1 MRPNTSPALE
11 LLEPRRLFAV
21 APNDPLF
28 PLQTWLP
35 QISAP
40 QAWEI
45 TTGSSQVVVNVNDS
59 GIDYTHPDLYKNI
72 WLNQAEIPF
81 AIGKKGLSDTDADGL
96 VTFWDLNARQQN
108 GRLVNAAFVSDG
120 NANGYID
127 GGDLLGDPRWENGV
141 DNGGNGYVDDL
152 LGWDFFE
159 NDNDTQDDQEHG
171 TIVAGVIGELADNG
185 EGGAGVAWRVQLMA
199 TRTNGAAGGL
209 GPDTVAAGIRYAA
222 DNGARVSQNSV
233 FGNSQNKRDDEVV
246 YAAID
251 YARSRDVLAVF
262 AAGNFAWDND
272 RNGKDQNVL
281 ASFDLP
287 NIITVA
293 ASTPD
298 DQLAAFSNYGLTSV
312 DLAAPGV
319 AIGSPGPVAL
329 YPEFPY
335 RLVDGTSVAAPFVA
349 GAAALMLAR
358 NPDLSYVQLKD
369 LILDN
374 VDPLPSLAG
383 KTVTGGRLNVFAA
396 LSAVPEPAAGFTPST
411 SAQATTARA
420 AAARTVTKVWSLVD
434 AEIDEE
440 EAVLAA
446 S

>member
-1 MRPNTSPALE
+1 MFAYTPTVRPIIQVVAVDNLE
-11 LLEPRRLFAV
+11 SRRLFAV

-28 PLQTWLP
+28 PLQSWLP

-45 TTGSSQVVVNVNDS
+45 TTGSSAVVVNINDS
-59 GIDYTHPDLYKNI
+59 GIDYTHPDLYKNV
-72 WLNQAEIPF
+72 WLNQNEIPF
-81 AIGKKGLSDTDADGL
+81 AIGGNGLRDTDRDGL
-96 VTFWDLNARQQN
+96 ITFWDLNATSG
-108 GRLVNAAFVSDG
+108 GRLVNRAFVQDL
-120 NANGYID
+120 NVNGFID
-127 GGDLLGDPRWENGV
+127 GGDLLNDPRWENGV

-159 NDNDTQDDQEHG
+159 NDNDTLDDQEHG
-171 TIVAGVIGELADNG
+171 TIVAGIIGEMADNG

-233 FGNSQNKRDDEVV
+233 FGNSPNKRDDEVV
-246 YAAID
+246 HAAID
-251 YARSRDVLAVF
+251 HARSRDVLAVF

-287 NIITVA
+287 NIISVA

-349 GAAALMLAR
+349 GAAALLLAR
-358 NPDLSYVQLKD
+358 NPNLSYAQLKD
-369 LILDN
+369 AILGN
-374 VDPLPSLAG
+374 VDPVPALAG
-383 KTVTGGRLNVFAA
+383 KMVTGGRLNVERALAA
-396 LSAVPEPAAGFTPST
+396 TGAASAPVAPPTAPIAPT
-411 SAQATTARA
+411 SLFSSARIASVRELLTT
-420 AAARTVTKVWSLVD
+420 VD
-434 AEIDEE
+434 A
-440 EAVLAA
+440 VL
-446 S
+446 